1 MVAKLDTEQCQRC
14 GALLR
19 LEDLYC
25 ANCGAPVP
33 EPAASGRPRSEQD
46 SDGYGRRRA
55 APWAER
61 ADPGHEPGPSW
72 YASGPGSDPTWWE
85 QPLSQRPVRSYSAQP
100 AYPRTGSSRWWAAAA
115 PLGIIAGALFSAG
128 ILSFV
133 IPLLVWQIQRGKD
146 DFAATYGRETFNAL
160 LSLVCYVIVAAI
172 TAVPLAIL
180 TVGIWIPIIL
190 VAGIGGVLIFGLS
203 LIIAAVRALNE
214 QPFRYPLTIR
224 FFR

>member
-1 MVAKLDTEQCQRC
+1 MVAKIDTEQCQRC
-14 GALLR
+14 GAPLR

-33 EPAASGRPRSEQD
+33 EHAAAGRSRTGYEDDGPR
-46 SDGYGRRRA
+46 RRRA

-61 ADPGHEPGPSW
+61 TDPGHAPDPSW

-85 QPLSQRPVRSYSAQP
+85 QPLSQRPRRSPAPQP
-100 AYPRTGSSRWWAAAA
+100 AFAHSGASRWWAAAA
-115 PLGIIAGALFSAG
+115 PLGIIAGAIFSAG

-180 TVGIWIPIIL
+180 TLGIWVPIIL
-190 VAGIGGVLIFGLS
+190 VVGIGGVLVFGAS
-203 LIIAAVRALNE
+203 LIVAAVRALNE

>member
-14 GALLR
+14 GAPLR
-19 LEDLYC
+19 IEDLYC

-33 EPAASGRPRSEQD
+33 EQSVSGPSRS
-46 SDGYGRRRA
+46 GYGSGGSRRRT
-55 APWAER
+55 APWSER
-61 ADPGHEPGPSW
+61 VDRRDEPDTPW
-72 YASGPGSDPTWWE
+72 YAPGPGSDPTWWE
-85 QPLSQRPVRSYSAQP
+85 QPLSQRPMRSYSAQP

-115 PLGIIAGALFSAG
+115 PLGIIAGAIFSAG

-160 LSLVCYVIVAAI
+160 LSLICYVIAAAI

-180 TVGIWIPIIL
+180 TLGIWVPILL
-190 VAGIGGVLIFGLS
+190 VVGLGGVLVFGLS
-203 LIIAAVRALNE
+203 LVVAAVRALNE